1 MTSGEIRELILEYLQ
16 DREEVRSGEV
26 RTWLLEKMD
35 SIGEKFTLSTYSNAM
50 TSLQRKGVLEPTDI
64 KGCYKVLK
72 KISSREKNEELP
84 NERQMKTE
92 MNEEKDLKEMR
103 RKVQKCLD
111 EAWMEIE
118 QILDSIK
125 PSVYAENINTYKK
138 TIEILEVLKNMK
150 YPMDNNS
157 GIEDK

>member
-1 MTSGEIRELILEYLQ
+1 MPGSESPLQIPSLLLPGGSPDKVLNLLYFALLILTAFLGIIVE
-16 DREEVRSGEV
+16 
-26 RTWLLEKMD
+26 
-35 SIGEKFTLSTYSNAM
+35 
-50 TSLQRKGVLEPTDI
+50 I
-64 KGCYKVLK
+64 KK
-72 KISSREKNEELP
+72 KKDKSKEKNEELP

-111 EAWMEIE
+111 EAWIEIE